1 MRIVN
6 VLMVLVTLIALI
18 AVAFGCSPKPMYT
31 LTVACTPPN
40 GGSISPNGGSYKE
53 GTQLTLV
60 AIPAMYYK
68 FDGWGGQASGSSNSV
83 TIKMDS
89 DKTVVASFSKASYSL
104 QTQVDPLGSGTVSPS
119 SGTYEGGTQITIAA
133 VPATRYVF
141 DHWLGGVSGASST
154 GTLLFDSNKTITA
167 YFTRAYTL
175 SISRIPGEGCT
186 VDPNGGSY
194 TSGTT
199 VTLTATAAFPYVFSH
214 WSGTDNDAVNPT
226 TITMNA
232 DKSVIA
238 YSKELVAG
246 QPVHIYRNLWGGGYL
261 TEPIDLKK
269 GDVVQGQEH
278 GGFPNLNWVVAD
290 PAGNTVKSW
299 GGSQANFMFTAD
311 MSGTYT
317 FQITNPSQMYN
328 TAYDLTYTIYTDP

>member
-1 MRIVN
+1 MRKVN

-18 AVAFGCSPKPMYT
+18 AVAFGCSTKPMYT
-31 LTVACTPPN
+31 LTCPPAN

-53 GTQLTLV
+53 GTELTLV

-68 FDGWGGQASGSSNSV
+68 FDKWGGQASGSSDTV

-119 SGTYEGGTQITIAA
+119 SGTYEGGTQITIVA

-154 GTLLFDSNKTITA
+154 GTLLFDSNKNITA
-167 YFTRAYTL
+167 YFTRAYVLSVSCVPVGACTL
-175 SISRIPGEGCT
+175 
-186 VDPNGGSY
+186 DPSSGSY
-194 TSGTT
+194 ASGTK
-199 VTLTATAAFPYVFSH
+199 VTLTAKCTFPYVFSH

-269 GDVVQGQEH
+269 GDVVQGIER
-278 GGFPNLNWVVAD
+278 GGFPDLNWVVAD
-290 PAGNTVKSW
+290 PAGNTVQSW
-299 GGSQANFMFTAD
+299 GGSQKNFTLPPAE

-317 FQITNPSQMYN
+317 FQITNPDQTN
-328 TAYDLTYTIYTDP
+328 TTSYELTYTIYSDP